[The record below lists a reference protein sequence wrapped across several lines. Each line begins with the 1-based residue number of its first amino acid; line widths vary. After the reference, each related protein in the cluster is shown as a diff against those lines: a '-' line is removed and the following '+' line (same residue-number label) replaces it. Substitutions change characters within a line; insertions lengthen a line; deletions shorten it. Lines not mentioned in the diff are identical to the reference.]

1 MRKKICLLLMLAV
14 LWSLFLFTA
23 PTASADEKTLCVGSN
38 LTITTLV
45 PWKTTSDGDAYIL
58 HQIYQNLV
66 EMDQN
71 SKFTPNLAKDWSCAD
86 DGVTWT
92 VHIRDDV
99 YWQRGNGLF
108 GDEKIKVTAQD
119 VKFSYDYY
127 LDPSHGSVRYDALS
141 KTLKEVRVV
150 DEYTVQFI
158 TKDIDVLWEY
168 FMYQNYIIPRRAI
181 EKKWDLNKS
190 PVGSGAYKFKEYITD
205 SSVTLVRNDDF
216 WKKPALDKIVYKFI
230 TDKAVSSM
238 ALQNKEIDIAPSI
251 LPTDL
256 ENIADKD
263 YLVLK
268 PAANGS
274 LRWVGFNCKLDM
286 FADPRMRRALA
297 MAVDMD
303 GAVNAI
309 FANRAG
315 AKLAVR
321 AYGCIPYERPGGDIE
336 SNKAV
341 TPPYNPKEA
350 MKELDE
356 LGWKRGRDG
365 IREKDG
371 KKLKFIIQAGNN
383 DANRE
388 KLSVIVATQLRA
400 VGVDCTPR
408 TAEYATHVS
417 DVDNGKVQMFV
428 DGGFSNL
435 DGGKRIMHSSTSFSP
450 SSGYCNKEVDALVE
464 QAFRTV
470 NYEKRCDLL
479 RRADNI
485 FTSECPQLGG
495 YFEYNQI
502 GYNKRVLD
510 FGYPSLIAAFCS
522 PVRNV
527 SVSD

>member
-1 MRKKICLLLMLAV
+1 MKGKFRFISALV
-14 LWSLFLFTA
+14 LGAALFCAQQATAEEKVLTFGSYMSVSSL
-23 PTASADEKTLCVGSN
+23 C
-38 LTITTLV
+38 
-45 PWKTTSDGDAYIL
+45 PWKTTNSGDSIIL
-58 HQIYQNLV
+58 TQIYQTLITT
-66 EMDQN
+66 DRN
-71 SKFTPNLAKDWSCAD
+71 SRYIPNLATSWECAD

-108 GDEKIKVTAQD
+108 GDEKVKVTAQD

-341 TPPYNPKEA
+341 TPPYNPEEA

-356 LGWKRGRDG
+356 L
-365 IREKDG
+365 
-371 KKLKFIIQAGNN
+371 AGN
-383 DANRE
+383 AAGTASA
-388 KLSVIVATQLRA
+388 K
-400 VGVDCTPR
+400 R
-408 TAEYATHVS
+408 TAKS
-417 DVDNGKVQMFV
+417 
-428 DGGFSNL
+428 
-435 DGGKRIMHSSTSFSP
+435 
-450 SSGYCNKEVDALVE
+450 
-464 QAFRTV
+464 
-470 NYEKRCDLL
+470 
-479 RRADNI
+479 
-485 FTSECPQLGG
+485 
-495 YFEYNQI
+495 
-502 GYNKRVLD
+502 
-510 FGYPSLIAAFCS
+510 
-522 PVRNV
+522 
-527 SVSD
+527 